1 MKTEVLLPKV
11 FNFSFTYNSGN
22 IPLKLGDFVEIPFG
36 QRKEIGVV
44 WKSKKIDLKKNI
56 KIKNISNKIY
66 GYSIDKKLINFV
78 EWFATYNM
86 VPLGLVLKM
95 VVGNKDN
102 IIKKIK
108 ENSKKIITEKKKYK
122 LNFEQSNAL
131 EYLNLVN
138 NKFDVSVLQ
147 GTTGSGKTLV
157 YFKRIKKLLMKINK
171 H

>member
-78 EWFATYNM
+78 EWFATYN
-86 VPLGLVLKM
+86 
-95 VVGNKDN
+95 
-102 IIKKIK
+102 
-108 ENSKKIITEKKKYK
+108 T
-122 LNFEQSNAL
+122 
-131 EYLNLVN
+131 
-138 NKFDVSVLQ
+138 VSYTHLTLP
-147 GTTGSGKTLV
+147 TTPYV
-157 YFKRIKKLLMKINK
+157 
-171 H
+171 